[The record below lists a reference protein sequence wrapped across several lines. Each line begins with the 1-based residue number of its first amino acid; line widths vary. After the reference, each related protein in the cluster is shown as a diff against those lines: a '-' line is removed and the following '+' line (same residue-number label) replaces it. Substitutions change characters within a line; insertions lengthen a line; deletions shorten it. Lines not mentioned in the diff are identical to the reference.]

1 MNKSQLAEAA
11 AERAG
16 MSKGDATKALDAVLD
31 TIQSTLQSGEKVSLT
46 GFGTFEVRNRAA
58 RTARNPQTGQEM
70 QVAASKAPA
79 FKAGKG
85 FKEAVNV

>member
-11 AERAG
+11 ADRSGLSRGEA
-16 MSKGDATKALDAVLD
+16 AKALDAVLD
-31 TIQSTLQSGEKVSLT
+31 SITNALQNGEKVSLT
-46 GFGTFEVRNRAA
+46 GFGTFEVRDRAA

-85 FKEAVNV
+85 FKDAVNR

>member
-16 MSKGDATKALDAVLD
+16 ISKGDASKALDAVLE
-31 TIQSTLQSGEKVSLT
+31 TIQSALQNGEKVSLT
-46 GFGTFEVRNRAA
+46 GFGTFEVRDRAA

-85 FKEAVNV
+85 FKDAINQ